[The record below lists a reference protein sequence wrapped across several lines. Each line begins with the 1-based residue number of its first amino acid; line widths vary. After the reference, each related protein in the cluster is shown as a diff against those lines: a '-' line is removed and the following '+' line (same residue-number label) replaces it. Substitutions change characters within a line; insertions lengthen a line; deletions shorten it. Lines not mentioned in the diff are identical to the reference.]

1 MKFCL
6 SGTSVEVPNLN
17 GDTPVSDVVGKL
29 ASLQQIEYESI
40 ILIHKGRLLDTAK
53 QLKDYSTFIGS
64 FRHLVDLDDS
74 SIIHV
79 VLLKEI
85 KEADNSTYS
94 TSPRCSESS
103 VSSSSAPSN
112 HSEKREIISIFTHIF
127 GDVINSCE
135 PPEPPAQLS
144 IEDVTTALKND
155 PSILSSAVQT
165 PLYQDILS
173 DIPFMRKL
181 LLANPVV
188 EIAIERNPKLLS
200 FIEDDD
206 SLKELSSVLLDPR
219 SFHDIEFLKQMVIQQ
234 IERRIGDRIL
244 PPPSPVRI

>member
-85 KEADNSTYS
+85 KEADDSTYS

>member
-6 SGTSVEVPNLN
+6 SGNSIEIPNLN
-17 GDTPVSDVVGKL
+17 GDTPVSDVLCKL
-29 ASLQQIEYESI
+29 ASLPQIESESI
-40 ILIHKGRLLDTAK
+40 ILIHKGRLLDVTK
-53 QLKDYSTFIGS
+53 QLKDYSTLIDS
-64 FRHLVDLDDS
+64 FRYLVDLDDS

-85 KEADNSTYS
+85 KEVENCACS
-94 TSPRCSESS
+94 TSPRWSESS
-103 VSSSSAPSN
+103 VSCNSTPSH
-112 HSEKREIISIFTHIF
+112 HSGKKEMISIFAHIF

-135 PPEPPAQLS
+135 PPEPPVQLRF
-144 IEDVTTALKND
+144 EDVTAALKDD
-155 PSILSSAVQT
+155 PSILSSAIQT

-200 FIEDDD
+200 FIEDDN
-206 SLKELSSVLLDPR
+206 SLQELSSVLLNPR

-234 IERRIGDRIL
+234 VEKRIGDRIP
-244 PPPSPVRI
+244 PPPSPVGI